1 VPSGRIAFWEDPLF
15 DLLFQRGPDGL
26 LYLEWLLSGLGWTL
40 ALAFFGWWF
49 AFAIGIVVGVS
60 RTRRGTLA
68 RPIGRAYVELFR
80 NVPLLVQ
87 LFLWYFVL
95 PEIIPAAAGNWLKQ
109 MPPPWGAFAPA
120 LFCLSFYTAAR
131 VAEQVRAGIEALPQ
145 GQSEAAA
152 ALGLRP
158 GLTYRLVLIPQALR
172 MIVPSLTS
180 EVMGIYKNT
189 SVALTIGVIE
199 LTAAARQISEATFQT
214 FAAFAWATMIY
225 LALALVAYQLM
236 IVIDR
241 RLQIPGLAPV
251 RVPQRRRRR
260 LWTFQFGAQR
270 RAGGVS

>member
-1 VPSGRIAFWEDPLF
+1 
-15 DLLFQRGPDGL
+15 
-26 LYLEWLLSGLGWTL
+26 LLSGLGWTL

-49 AFAIGIVVGVS
+49 AFAIGIVVGVA
-60 RTRRGTLA
+60 RTRHGTLA
-68 RPIGRAYVELFR
+68 QPLARAYVELFR

-95 PEIIPAAAGNWLKQ
+95 PEVIPTAAGTWLKQ
-109 MPPPWGAFAPA
+109 IPPPWGAFIPA
-120 LFCLSFYTAAR
+120 LGCLSFYTAAR

-145 GQSEAAA
+145 GQGEAAA
-152 ALGLRP
+152 ALGISR
-158 GLTYRLVLIPQALR
+158 GLTYRLVLVPQALR

-214 FAAFAWATMIY
+214 FAAFAWATVIY
-225 LALALVAYQLM
+225 LALALVAYRLM

-241 RLQIPGLAPV
+241 RLRIPGLEPARKP
-251 RVPQRRRRR
+251 RRGWLGLDFAIRRRV
-260 LWTFQFGAQR
+260 T
-270 RAGGVS
+270 GVS